1 MAAAR
6 ASIPR
11 NSEAAVDAS
20 VDGTPPVVAVA
31 IEPSL
36 EDTSG
41 LRASENLW
49 VLDFIPSITILL
61 EGQGVVVEPLQLDHH
76 QWRWG

>member
-1 MAAAR
+1 MATAR
-6 ASIPR
+6 AYIPR
-11 NSEAAVDAS
+11 NSQAAFDAS

-36 EDTSG
+36 EDTYS
-41 LRASENLW
+41 LRASENLR
-49 VLDFIPSITILL
+49 VLDPISSVTILL